1 MVSGASRGIGRA
13 VADRL
18 EAVGY
23 IVSAGLRD
31 PTRGVA
37 SGTRHGFFY
46 DATETGAA
54 EAWVAG
60 TMERFGRIDV
70 MVNAAGINP
79 VFNFLDPDE
88 TALDALLEVNTK
100 APMRL
105 VRAAWRHLAASGEG
119 RIVNV
124 ASLSGKRLRN
134 PNTGYAMSK
143 SALVMLTHAIRREG
157 WAHGIRATAFCPGF
171 VDTDMTAHV
180 TTQPREEMSRPE
192 DIAAVIETV
201 TRLPNNAAVAEVLL
215 NCRHEDLL

>member
-31 PTRGVA
+31 PKMATN
-37 SGTRHGFFY
+37 SETCHGFRY
-46 DATETGAA
+46 DATEAGAA

-60 TMERFGRIDV
+60 TMERFGRVDV
-70 MVNAAGINP
+70 LVNAAGINP
-79 VFNFLDPDE
+79 VFNLLDPDE
-88 TALDALLEVNTK
+88 TALDALLAVNTK

-124 ASLSGKRLRN
+124 TSLSGKRVRN

-180 TTQPREEMSRPE
+180 TTQPRDEMSRPE
-192 DIAAVIETV
+192 DLAAVIETV
-201 TRLPNNAAVAEVLL
+201 VRLPNNAAIAEVLL
-215 NCRHEDLL
+215 NCRYEDML

>member
-23 IVSAGLRD
+23 AISAGLRD
-31 PTRGVA
+31 PSRAVA

-60 TMERFGRIDV
+60 TIERFGRLDV
-70 MVNAAGINP
+70 LVNAAGVNLI
-79 VFNFLDPDE
+79 FNLLDPDE
-88 TALDALLEVNTK
+88 TALDALLAVNTK

-105 VRAAWRHLAASGEG
+105 VRAAWPYLVAAREG

-124 ASLSGKRLRN
+124 ASLSGKRVRN

-143 SALVMLTHAIRREG
+143 AALVMLTHAIRREG

-192 DIAAVIETV
+192 DLAAVIETV
-201 TRLPNNAAVAEVLL
+201 VRLPNNAAIAEILL

>member
-18 EAVGY
+18 EVVGY
-23 IVSAGLRD
+23 AVSSGLRD
-31 PTRGVA
+31 TTQA
-37 SGTRHGFFY
+37 ANTGTCQGFRY
-46 DATETGAA
+46 DATEAGAA

-70 MVNAAGINP
+70 LVNAAGINP
-79 VFNFLDPDE
+79 VFSFLDPDE
-88 TALDALLEVNTK
+88 TALDALIDVNTR

-105 VRAAWRHLAASGEG
+105 VRAAWPHLVAAREG

-124 ASLSGKRLRN
+124 ASLSGKRVRN

-143 SALVMLTHAIRREG
+143 AALVMLTHAIRREG

-180 TTQPREEMSRPE
+180 TTQPRDEMSRPE
-192 DIAAVIETV
+192 DLAAVIETV
-201 TRLPNNAAVAEVLL
+201 VRLPNNAAIAEVLL

>member
-23 IVSAGLRD
+23 AISAGLRD
-31 PTRGVA
+31 PTQA
-37 SGTRHGFFY
+37 TNSGTRHGLRY
-46 DATETGAA
+46 DATEAGAA

-60 TMERFGRIDV
+60 TVERFGRVDV
-70 MVNAAGINP
+70 LVNAAGINP

-88 TALDALLEVNTK
+88 TALDALLDVNTR

-105 VRAAWRHLAASGEG
+105 VRAAWPHLVAAREG

-124 ASLSGKRLRN
+124 ASLSGKRVRN

-143 SALVMLTHAIRREG
+143 AALVMLTHAIRREG

-171 VDTDMTAHV
+171 VATDMTAHV
-180 TTQPREEMSRPE
+180 TTQPRDEMSRPE
-192 DIAAVIETV
+192 DLAAVIETV
-201 TRLPNNAAVAEVLL
+201 VRLPNNAAIAEVLL